1 VLLDHGEE
9 VAEQSPL
16 IGGQLAGDGV
26 GAGRARAAGGLAD
39 AGVPAA
45 LDLMGLEAIGAR
57 PVLAGAG

>member
-1 VLLDHGEE
+1 MLLDHGEE
-9 VAEQSPL
+9 VAEQGPL

-45 LDLMGLEAIGAR
+45 LDLTGLETVGEG